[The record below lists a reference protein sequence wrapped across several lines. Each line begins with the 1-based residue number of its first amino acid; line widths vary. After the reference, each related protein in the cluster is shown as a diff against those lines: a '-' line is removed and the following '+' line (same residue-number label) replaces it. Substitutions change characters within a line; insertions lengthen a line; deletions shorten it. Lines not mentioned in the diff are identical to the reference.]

1 MVAGEDHYLR
11 KPLLASVKKISCV
24 RKKRSGTLRI
34 SMRSQMPK
42 LHWLLLSTFVTSQ
55 FLRMVGSRYEE
66 EEVFSSLIVL
76 MCEERNSL
84 YCKEYILYIK

>member
-55 FLRMVGSRYEE
+55 FLRMGGSRYEE

>member
-1 MVAGEDHYLR
+1 
-11 KPLLASVKKISCV
+11 
-24 RKKRSGTLRI
+24 
-34 SMRSQMPK
+34 MPK

-55 FLRMVGSRYEE
+55 FLRMGGSRYEE